1 MQQKCG
7 NGVGNILSR
16 RHSLLRHSRAMI
28 TRDVALPEKRASVQ
42 PLIPSHC
49 FPRIKQLV
57 EDFASQI
64 AKTLTARHNFVNSH
78 FFRV

>member
-7 NGVGNILSR
+7 NGVGNILSL

-49 FPRIKQLV
+49 LPRINSWLKILP
-57 EDFASQI
+57 
-64 AKTLTARHNFVNSH
+64 AKLQKL
-78 FFRV
+78 